1 MSILVYRFYG
11 LVSVKRSFPR
21 PLPDPEKQ
29 GGDDFVAAEL
39 FKDFLLFDN
48 WIFKESGSWL
58 ASDQTFSKYHI
69 LLLPGAAGIC

>member
-48 WIFKESGSWL
+48 WIFKESGS
-58 ASDQTFSKYHI
+58 
-69 LLLPGAAGIC
+69 